1 MLTAEGA
8 LELTAPWATGAV
20 RRVVTKHTEDAAKM
34 VVGLLAAV
42 RQLVSK
48 ARAAAMAKMWA
59 ADDMVV
65 MTAQRA
71 RTAERHVG
79 VAAQMVMGKA
89 S

>member
-1 MLTAEGA
+1 MLPT
-8 LELTAPWATGAV
+8 LDIDSSMVMVP
-20 RRVVTKHTEDAAKM
+20 AA
-34 VVGLLAAV
+34 
-42 RQLVSK
+42 
-48 ARAAAMAKMWA
+48 AAAMAKMWA

-71 RTAERHVG
+71 RAAERHVG